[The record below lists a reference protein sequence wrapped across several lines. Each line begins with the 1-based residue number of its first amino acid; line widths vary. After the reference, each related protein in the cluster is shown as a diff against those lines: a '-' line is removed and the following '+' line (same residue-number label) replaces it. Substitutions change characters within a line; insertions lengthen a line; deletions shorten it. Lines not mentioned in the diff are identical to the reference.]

1 MKLNDP
7 VVKAFEEPD
16 GRNAIDGRDPMT
28 GINATEGRDAVTG
41 VFLKGYQ
48 GGSRAGRKR
57 GSRAKLGEKFFAAL
71 QADFEEH
78 GVGAIARVRFLRPDV
93 YLQVLAKLMPQK
105 IEITTPTD
113 GMTDEQL
120 EQMLAYAEAR
130 MAEMKTIEGVAVDVT
145 PTALPAPRSGD
156 AAGGVAV
163 TIETLAT
170 PPSRHPSRDAAV
182 AARRADLH
190 DQHDAAAAG
199 EPARPSQSLPYPV
212 GRVVPPS
219 DREAERRNVAKLT
232 DDGDDIDP
240 ASLF

>member
-1 MKLNDP
+1 MKPTDP
-7 VVKAFEEPD
+7 PASAFAPEYSKGASSNNASGEEATS
-16 GRNAIDGRDPMT
+16 R
-28 GINATEGRDAVTG
+28 NATEGRDPLSG

-130 MAEMKTIEGVAVDVT
+130 IMEMNTIEGVVVDVT
-145 PTALPAPRSGD
+145 PALPAP
-156 AAGGVAV
+156 AI

-170 PPSRHPSRDAAV
+170 PPSRSPGRDAAA
-182 AARRADLH
+182 AARRADSH
-190 DQHDAAAAG
+190 DQAAAVQRH
-199 EPARPSQSLPYPV
+199 EPARPS
-212 GRVVPPS
+212 S
-219 DREAERRNVAKLT
+219 DE
-232 DDGDDIDP
+232 IDP

>member
-120 EQMLAYAEAR
+120 EEMLAYAEAR

-145 PTALPAPRSGD
+145 PKLPAS
-156 AAGGVAV
+156 AV

-170 PPSRHPSRDAAV
+170 PPSRSPGR
-182 AARRADLH
+182 
-190 DQHDAAAAG
+190 DAAAAAKRADLEHQAAAAQRH
-199 EPARPSQSLPYPV
+199 EPARPSSPV
-212 GRVVPPS
+212 A
-219 DREAERRNVAKLT
+219 D
-232 DDGDDIDP
+232 DDIDP
-240 ASLF
+240 AALF